1 MTVSWIYKTLSN
13 MEDEEYINKMYYRN
27 NADWQS
33 LSDVTRNFNTT
44 VKWCKINMNICT
56 IVLWLKKKK
65 RETALG
71 I

>member
-56 IVLWLKKKK
+56 IVLCFKKKK
-65 RETALG
+65 K
-71 I
+71 